1 MANMNMPS
9 QNNTNWY
16 SSVDANWTSIET
28 NLIDRN
34 LLTGKG
40 DLLAATASDAI
51 ARVGVGADGQV
62 LVADSTQTPGVKW
75 GDGNS
80 AGAIHSKSVRAVTP
94 QATGSSTFGLLDS
107 MSLSINVSSAQ
118 KVLAIFSC
126 QLSYPTA
133 ALGGVFLQILRGST
147 VLRQAST
154 PAPSGSTYASGFTL
168 VTLDQP
174 GAGIFTYQVQWAI
187 QTPGF
192 EVAISQNL
200 SPYSATSGDRQLILV
215 ALPG

>member
-34 LLTGKG
+34 LLTAKG
-40 DLLAATASDAI
+40 DLLAASASDAL

-62 LVADSTQTPGVKW
+62 LVVDSTQTAGIKW

-80 AGAIHSKSVRAVTP
+80 AGAIHSSSVRAVTQ
-94 QATGSSTFGLLDS
+94 QAMSSSTFGLLDS

-126 QLSYPTA
+126 QLSVPA
-133 ALGGVFLQILRGST
+133 AGSGGVFIQILRGST
-147 VLRQAST
+147 VLRQAAT
-154 PAPSGSTYASGFTL
+154 PGTGGRVSASSFTL

-174 GAGIFTYQVQWAI
+174 GTGIFTYQVQWALG
-187 QTPGF
+187 TPSF
-192 EVAISQNL
+192 EVAITQDLN
-200 SPYSATSGDRQLILV
+200 PYKANAGDRQLILV